1 MTKQPPQMS
10 PLVAWASRNGGI
22 ILFVLLLS
30 VAMIEGV
37 AMYAAKRR
45 AAREAPDG
53 ATTATTAVPAAR

>member
-1 MTKQPPQMS
+1 MTEQPPRMS

-22 ILFVLLLS
+22 ILFVMLLA

-45 AAREAPDG
+45 AAREAP
-53 ATTATTAVPAAR
+53 AAAAISVPAAR

>member
-1 MTKQPPQMS
+1 MS

-37 AMYAAKRR
+37 AMYAAKQK
-45 AAREAPDG
+45 AARQTP
-53 ATTATTAVPAAR
+53 ATAGSAVPTAR